1 MKRIDFIRE
10 FAKEAGLSQKDAKE
24 ITEVM
29 FDIIIKNMKDADGV
43 SPVTGIKFTTVHKDA
58 RTARNP
64 VTGGTVD
71 VPAKDMPKVKFG
83 ASVKDALN
91 A

>member
-10 FAKEAGLSQKDAKE
+10 FAKEAGLTQKDAKE
-24 ITEVM
+24 ISEVM
-29 FDIIIKNMKDADGV
+29 FDVIVKNMKDEDGV
-43 SPVTGIKFTTVHKDA
+43 SPVAGVKFVAVHKDA

-64 VTGGTVD
+64 MTGETIA
-71 VPAKDMPKVKFG
+71 VPEKYSPKVKFG
-83 ASVKDALN
+83 TSIKEAVN